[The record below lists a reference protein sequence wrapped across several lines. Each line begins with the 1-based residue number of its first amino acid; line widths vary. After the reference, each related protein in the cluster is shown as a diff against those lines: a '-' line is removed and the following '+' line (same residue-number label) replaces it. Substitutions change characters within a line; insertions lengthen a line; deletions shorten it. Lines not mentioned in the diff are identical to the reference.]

1 MVCQKEGFAEVTALH
16 SNQLNCIYRTNDAPI
31 ANTPKCSTKPNM
43 NSYKTNAMI
52 YSTIVAMGGFLFGL
66 DAALIS
72 GTIDYITAEFS
83 LTPEQLGTAVSA
95 PALGVLVA
103 LPFAGYICNQFGR
116 KKAILLIA
124 ILYVISAIC
133 SSLAPSYWTL
143 VAARFLGGLA
153 FSSISLA
160 SMYIGEIAPPKLR
173 GKLVSMTQINIVIGL
188 SSAYFVNYL
197 INHWATSGAPWVVN
211 MGLDTSTWRWM
222 LGSEV
227 PFALLWFGLLLF
239 IPESPSWFV
248 FQHRDEDA
256 KQTLRKLMPE
266 DEIEGHVAEVRESI
280 HKNTDDHSIK
290 AQLRGIFGKPMRLTF
305 VIALTI
311 AIAQQSTGINAV
323 LFYAQ
328 TIFKQLGIGS
338 DAAFVQAIW
347 VGLTSIVFTVMGL
360 LLVDRLGRRPLII
373 WGMVWIIASLGICA
387 YAFNNARYF
396 VNEETIA
403 AMESDEQNVLI
414 DASRLQSIAGVEHTS
429 DIEFKQ
435 AIRDTLGTEDA
446 NKHMGTILD
455 ASIQINAKLV
465 LFGILSFIAAF
476 HFSVGP
482 VMWVLFSEIF
492 PVSLR
497 GIAIPF
503 FTIVTS
509 LTSWLVQFFF
519 PRQLES
525 MGMTSVFLFYAGT
538 VFAGLVILFF
548 TLKETKNMSIEEI
561 EKTLRTKATTS

>member
-1 MVCQKEGFAEVTALH
+1 MK
-16 SNQLNCIYRTNDAPI
+16 
-31 ANTPKCSTKPNM
+31 
-43 NSYKTNAMI
+43 SYKTNALI

-124 ILYVISAIC
+124 VLYLISAIC
-133 SSLAPSYWTL
+133 SALAPTYWTL

-188 SSAYFVNYL
+188 SGAYFVNYL

-227 PFALLWFGLLLF
+227 PFAIIWFGLLLT

-256 KQTLRKLMPE
+256 KRTLRKLMPE
-266 DEIEGHVAEVRESI
+266 DEIESHVDEVRESI
-280 HKNTDDHSIK
+280 HKSTKDHSIK
-290 AQLRGIFGKPMRLTF
+290 SQLREIFGKPMRLTF
-305 VIALTI
+305 VIAMTI
-311 AIAQQSTGINAV
+311 AVAQQSTGINAV

-360 LLVDRLGRRPLII
+360 LLVDKLGRRPLII
-373 WGMVWIIASLGICA
+373 WGMVWIIASLGICS
-387 YAFNNARYF
+387 YAFHNARYV
-396 VNEETIA
+396 VNEQTIA
-403 AMESDEQNVLI
+403 AMEAAETQ
-414 DASRLQSIAGVEHTS
+414 DASMDGTERTALNDVDRLNALAGVEHTS
-429 DIEFKQ
+429 DVEFKQ
-435 AIRDTLGTEDA
+435 AIRGVLGKEAA
-446 NKHMGTILD
+446 NKHMGTLLD
-455 ASIQINAKLV
+455 ASIKINAKLV

-492 PVSLR
+492 PVSVR

-525 MGMTSVFLFYAGT
+525 MGMTAVFLFYAGT
-538 VFAGLVILFF
+538 VFIGLVILFF
-548 TLKETKNMSIEEI
+548 TLIETKNMSIEEI
-561 EKTLRTKATTS
+561 QVAMRPKN